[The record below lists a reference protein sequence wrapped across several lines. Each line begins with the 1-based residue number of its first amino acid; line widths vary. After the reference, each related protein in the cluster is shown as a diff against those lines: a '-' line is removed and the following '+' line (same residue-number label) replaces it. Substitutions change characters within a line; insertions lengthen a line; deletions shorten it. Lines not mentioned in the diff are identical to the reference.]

1 MDHDYI
7 RHLKEHNPSI
17 KLLKADNAPLI
28 ISFLFLAFK
37 SQHKNTL
44 ANNELLSLLSD
55 YLYSLRQLHGE
66 RVYPDTA
73 QHYLNAWA
81 NDHYLR
87 KYYPPNSDEP
97 VFEMTPGTEK
107 ALDWIRDLDRKEF
120 IGTESRLLHIFSMLK
135 EIVSKSLEDP
145 EERIADLEKQKQ
157 QIEQEIQK
165 VRAGQIDRLNPT
177 RIRERYFEVE
187 DTAHKLLSDFRQVEY
202 NFRDLDTAARKN
214 IIESDLS
221 KGRLL
226 EVVFKDQDFI
236 WESDQGKSFLA
247 FWEFLMSQDK
257 QDELNKLIN
266 AVGDMP
272 EIQGIKQE
280 RFMERLKVNLIEAGD
295 KVYKTNSL
303 LIEQLRKFLD
313 DKAYLEN
320 KRIMDLIREIEG
332 AAIRLKDH
340 PPKEKNFLEIETKA
354 SLDFIMERP
363 LFTPPKNPVINEQ
376 PVEEGSAEVD
386 MATLYEQLYINPEE
400 LKANIREI
408 LRENEQVSLKQL
420 IEKYPVKKGLSELIA
435 YFSVATKDPK
445 AMIREEKMEKII
457 IFNDKTARFSE
468 VELPQTIFSR

>member
-28 ISFLFLAFK
+28 ISFMYLAFK
-37 SQHKNTL
+37 SRHKNTL
-44 ANNELLSLLSD
+44 ANNELLSMLSD
-55 YLYSLRQLHGE
+55 YLYALRQQYGE
-66 RVYPDTA
+66 RAYPDTA
-73 QHYLNAWA
+73 QHYLNSWA

-107 ALDWIRDLDRKEF
+107 ALNWIRDLDRKEF
-120 IGTESRLLHIFSMLK
+120 IGTESRLLNIFSMLK

-145 EERIADLEKQKQ
+145 QERIADLEKQKK
-157 QIEQEIQK
+157 QIEEEIQK
-165 VRAGQIDRLNPT
+165 VKAGQMDRLNPT

-226 EVVFKDQDFI
+226 ELVFKDQDFI

-257 QDELNKLIN
+257 QEELNKLIRTV
-266 AVGDMP
+266 AEMP
-272 EIQGIKQE
+272 EIQGVKQE
-280 RFMERLKVNLIEAGD
+280 SFMERLKVNLIEAGD

-320 KRIMDLIREIEG
+320 KRIMDLIREIE
-332 AAIRLKDH
+332 ADAIQLKDH
-340 PPKEKNFLEIETKA
+340 PPADKNFMALETKA
-354 SLDFIMERP
+354 ALDFIMERP
-363 LFTPPKNPVINEQ
+363 LFSPPKNPVISEQ
-376 PVEEGSAEVD
+376 LIEEGQADLD

-408 LRENEQVSLKQL
+408 LKENEQVSLKKL
-420 IEKYPVKKGLSELIA
+420 IEKYPVKRGLSELIA
-435 YFSVATKDPK
+435 YFSLASNDPK
-445 AMIREEKMEKII
+445 ALIMEGKMEKIL